1 MFTGSGDEGQKRFEM
16 GNRMQRGIRGRGTN
30 VKVFVQGGEEKEE
43 LAMIFN
49 SGLLMYDLH

>member
-1 MFTGSGDEGQKRFEM
+1 VFTGSGDEGQKRFEM
-16 GNRMQRGIRGRGTN
+16 GNRMQRGGRGTD

-49 SGLLMYDLH
+49 SGLLMSDLH